1 MSILRKASAGLLCT
15 AMTLSLASCSLG
27 GADTTYGAIID
38 GHKIPAGVFIS
49 MQMNAYSEAKNYT
62 DASSAAEE
70 AVTTTA
76 SADAATTEATT
87 TTPFSDKVIEG
98 KSVRDWI
105 NDEATVEMQ
114 KYVAI
119 ENKFDEL
126 GLGFAENEPE
136 KVNIYIESLWEY
148 YGTMYEEMG
157 ISQDSLNLVTLNS
170 EKKELIFNHIYGAD
184 GEKAVSEADVKK
196 YLSDNNFR
204 INYIEIELKDGEG
217 NLLKS
222 EGKEEM
228 NAKAEEYIERAK
240 NGEDFNAILKEYNDS
255 LNTSTASTDDTTAV
269 ETPIAEAPDN
279 TMIVTKEG
287 TFPDANIVTK
297 LFDGSVA
304 AGDYF
309 IVESANS
316 EKLYVV
322 QCLDLF
328 ADETYYTDNESYVR
342 HQLKDEEFEAEIESW
357 IVGQTVER
365 NEAAYKRYKYE
376 KFE

>member
-1 MSILRKASAGLLCT
+1 MSILRKASAGILCT

-27 GADTTYGAIID
+27 GADTSYGAIID
-38 GHKIPAGVFIS
+38 GYKVPAGVFIS
-49 MQMNAYSEAKNYT
+49 MQMNAHT
-62 DASSAAEE
+62 DARNFKDASAEE

-105 NDEATVEMQ
+105 NDEATIQMQ
-114 KYVAI
+114 KYVAV

-126 GLGFAENEPE
+126 GLAFTDNEPE
-136 KVNIYIESLWEY
+136 KVNVYIESLWEY

-157 ISQDSLNLVTLNS
+157 ISQNSLNLVTLNS

-196 YLSDNNFR
+196 YLTENNFR
-204 INYIEIELKDGEG
+204 INYIEIELKDSEG

-228 NAKAEEYIERAK
+228 NAKAEGYIERAK

-255 LNTSTASTDDTTAV
+255 LNTSTASTEDTAAEAAV
-269 ETPIAEAPDN
+269 EEAPDN
-279 TMIVTKEG
+279 TMVVTKDG
-287 TFPDANIVTK
+287 TYPDANIITK

-309 IVESANS
+309 IVESTNS

-328 ADETYYTDNESYVR
+328 ADENYYADNEAYVR
-342 HQLKDEEFEAEIESW
+342 HQLKDEEFEAEVESW

>member
-1 MSILRKASAGLLCT
+1 MSILRKASAGILCT
-15 AMTLSLASCSLG
+15 AMSLSLASCSLG
-27 GADTTYGAIID
+27 GADTSYGAIID
-38 GHKIPAGVFIS
+38 GHKVPAGVFIS
-49 MQMNAYSEAKNYT
+49 MQMNAHTDAKNFK
-62 DASSAAEE
+62 DASAEE

-105 NDEATVEMQ
+105 NDEATIQMQ
-114 KYVAI
+114 KYVAV
-119 ENKFDEL
+119 ENKFNEL
-126 GLGFAENEPE
+126 GLAFTDNEPE
-136 KVNIYIESLWEY
+136 KVNVYIESLWEY
-148 YGTMYEEMG
+148 YGAMYEEMG
-157 ISQDSLNLVTLNS
+157 ISQNSLNLVTLNS
-170 EKKELIFNHIYGAD
+170 EKKELIFNHIYGAN

-196 YLSDNNFR
+196 YLTDNNFR
-204 INYIEIELKDGEG
+204 INYIEIELKDSEG

-228 NAKAEEYIERAK
+228 NAKAEGYIERAK

-255 LNTSTASTDDTTAV
+255 LNTSTASAEDAAAETTV
-269 ETPIAEAPDN
+269 EEAPDN
-279 TMIVTKEG
+279 TMVVTKEG
-287 TFPDANIVTK
+287 TYPDANIITK

-309 IVESANS
+309 IVESTNS

-328 ADETYYTDNESYVR
+328 ADENYYADNESYVR
-342 HQLKDEEFEAEIESW
+342 HQLKDEEFEAEVESW
-357 IVGQTVER
+357 IAGQTVER

>member
-1 MSILRKASAGLLCT
+1 MSILRKASAGILCT
-15 AMTLSLASCSLG
+15 AMTISFASCSLG
-27 GADTTYGAIID
+27 GADTSYGAIID
-38 GHKIPAGVFIS
+38 GYKVPAGVFIS
-49 MQMNAYSEAKNYT
+49 MQMNAHT
-62 DASSAAEE
+62 DARNFKDASAEE

-105 NDEATVEMQ
+105 NDEATIQMQ
-114 KYVAI
+114 KFVAV

-126 GLGFAENEPE
+126 GLAFTDNEPE
-136 KVNIYIESLWEY
+136 KVNLYIESLWEY

-157 ISQDSLNLVTLNS
+157 VSQNSLNLVTLNS

-184 GEKAVSEADVKK
+184 GEKAVPEADVKK
-196 YLSDNNFR
+196 YLTENNFR
-204 INYIEIELKDGEG
+204 INYIEIELKDSEG

-228 NAKAEEYIERAK
+228 NAKAEGYIERAK

-255 LNTSTASTDDTTAV
+255 LNTSTASTEDTAAETAV
-269 ETPIAEAPDN
+269 EEAPDN
-279 TMIVTKEG
+279 TMVVTKEG
-287 TFPDANIVTK
+287 TYPDANIITK

-309 IVESANS
+309 IVESTNS

-328 ADETYYTDNESYVR
+328 ADENYYADNESYVR

-357 IVGQTVER
+357 ITGQTVER